1 MTHNIQAQNLSNAM
15 TLKKTNLS
23 SWSPAQ
29 KKKREDRVLRA
40 VVVSKPF
47 LMYILHFWEMGF
59 DTSPV
64 LLYPLE
70 MSSIALAE

>member
-15 TLKKTNLS
+15 TLKKNNLA

-47 LMYILHFWEMGF
+47 LMYILHFWEM
-59 DTSPV
+59 S
-64 LLYPLE
+64 LIPLWCYC
-70 MSSIALAE
+70 IPWKCLP